1 MTIEEVTELIN
12 QLREKIPQMQVQLH
26 QAEGYRQALVDI
38 QNKKLERKKTYDYE
52 LGFVGLFLNSTR
64 THSDTLRAQ
73 STHTPAHTRTT
84 Q

>member
-38 QNKKLERKKTYDYE
+38 QNKILERNNKT
-52 LGFVGLFLNSTR
+52 
-64 THSDTLRAQ
+64 
-73 STHTPAHTRTT
+73 
-84 Q
+84 

>member
-38 QNKKLERKKTYDYE
+38 QNKKLERKN
-52 LGFVGLFLNSTR
+52 LM
-64 THSDTLRAQ
+64 
-73 STHTPAHTRTT
+73 
-84 Q
+84 